1 MLWVGFIRSDETTR
15 SETAKAGRDAI
26 ARSFLPWVRMNVR
39 SLFLFSRKVVCSC
52 CMWSDGMNNWTV
64 NDIPDQHG
72 QVALVTGANSG
83 LGLETTRALAAHGAH
98 VMMAVRT
105 PDKGRRAEAEIKQTV
120 PGASLEL
127 VVLDLASLASVQEVA
142 ARVSRT
148 HDHLDLLFNNAGVMA
163 IPRQETPDGFEMQFG
178 TNHLGHFAL
187 TGLLLPKLVATSG
200 SRVVTTTSIA
210 RLSDHIHFD
219 DLQHQHSYSRWRVYA
234 QSKRANLLFAF
245 ELQTRFTTAGAS
257 TVSVAAHPGGA
268 NTNLP
273 GSSIA
278 LTHSRLE
285 RVLFALNRR
294 LMMQSA
300 SMGALPQLY
309 AATDAHI
316 SGGEL
321 VGPGG
326 FAAMRGY
333 PQVDRNARKEYDR
346 ATAARLWEVSEELTR
361 VKYDLR
367 SR

>member
-1 MLWVGFIRSDETTR
+1 
-15 SETAKAGRDAI
+15 
-26 ARSFLPWVRMNVR
+26 
-39 SLFLFSRKVVCSC
+39 
-52 CMWSDGMNNWTV
+52 MNNWTV

-72 QVALVTGANSG
+72 RVALVTGANSG
-83 LGLETTRALAAHGAH
+83 LGLETTRALTAHGAH
-98 VMMAVRT
+98 VIMAARN
-105 PDKGRRAEAEIKQTV
+105 PDKGRWAEAEIKQTV
-120 PGASLEL
+120 PSASIEL
-127 VVLDLASLASVQEVA
+127 VVLDLASLASVYELA

-148 HDHLDLLFNNAGVMA
+148 HDRLDLLFNNAGIMA
-163 IPRQETPDGFEMQFG
+163 IPHQETQDGFEMQFG

-187 TGLLLPKLVATSG
+187 TGLLLPKLVTTSG

-210 RLSDHIHFD
+210 RIGDHIHFD
-219 DLQHQHSYSRWRVYA
+219 DLQRLHSYSRWRVYA

-245 ELQTRFTTAGAS
+245 ELQTRFTATGVS
-257 TVSVAAHPGGA
+257 TISVAAHPGGA
-268 NTNLP
+268 NTNLQ

-278 LTHSRLE
+278 LSNSRLE
-285 RVLFALNRR
+285 RVIFAVNRR

-309 AATDAHI
+309 AGTEAHI

-333 PQVDRNARKEYDR
+333 PRVDRHARKEYDQ
-346 ATAARLWEVSEELTR
+346 ATATRLWEVSEELTR

-367 SR
+367 SRW